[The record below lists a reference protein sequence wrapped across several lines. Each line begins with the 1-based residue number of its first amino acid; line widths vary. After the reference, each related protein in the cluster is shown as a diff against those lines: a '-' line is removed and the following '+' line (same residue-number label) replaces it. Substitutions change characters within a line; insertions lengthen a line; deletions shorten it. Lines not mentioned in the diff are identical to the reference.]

1 MGLEKFLPDEFKS
14 TNSTTIKK
22 KGKIYYWEK
31 FAFKPENLADDKL
44 IFQELE
50 PDVELR
56 QIIRNLEKRNIGK
69 RILFEEISPSN
80 TSIKRK
86 LSKVR
91 AEYPKKDNEMI
102 EDLIDTYRSSLKTRS
117 KEKLRAI
124 VSILLLSDYVIIINA
139 KKDLSLAELDDKIRT
154 VKLILHPKN
163 VLRADIIKKT
173 SKGLV
178 FSSFSYSKKWAKG
191 HAEFWGI
198 DPEYVSWENL
208 GNIIFKIELNGYQY
222 PIQQPLE
229 SSDIDEFISSNRLTS
244 TGKIRIGRQNGRII
258 EVKVFRKIMSFRDFY
273 SFYIIEKQK
282 IEKSVKKFKEIH
294 KVLGEITSF
303 IHNYKYEEEINE
315 IFEILP
321 IERKI
326 FFKKENPRFLVCFFS
341 KKLKIKPSNE
351 FIHLIY
357 EAIFENISTEI
368 VHAGLKPSD
377 ESINIGSLQIYNKID
392 VSSEILEFSEKFL
405 NIIQDTRSNKS
416 KFLLQYCFSEFW
428 KKLLKEE
435 YLEDMFDFL
444 IQLII
449 SAEINYEFES
459 EGLCEV
465 EDIIDFKSADAF
477 TPKLD
482 RFVNNVLIPSIDG
495 YFDGEKLS
503 KYCIL
508 YGIEDNGVINPIY
521 HFKNDFSK
529 TIEIKANAKLN
540 ELKVSIS
547 AYPIPFNRETI
558 LAIFIM
564 PID

>member
-1 MGLEKFLPDEFKS
+1 MNLDKYLPDENKS
-14 TNSTTIKK
+14 ISNTDTKIER
-22 KGKIYYWEK
+22 KIYYWEK
-31 FAFKPENLADDKL
+31 FAHKPENLADDKL
-44 IFQELE
+44 IFQELD
-50 PDVELR
+50 PDPELR
-56 QIIRNLEKRNIGK
+56 QVIRNLEKRNIGK

-86 LSKVR
+86 ISEVR
-91 AEYPKKDNEMI
+91 AEYPKKNSDVI

-117 KEKLRAI
+117 KERMSAI
-124 VSILLLSDYVIIINA
+124 VSILLLSDYLIIINA

-163 VLRADIIKKT
+163 VLRADIIKNT
-173 SKGLV
+173 NEGLV

-208 GNIIFKIELNGYQY
+208 GNIIFKIELNGYKY

-229 SSDIDEFISSNRLTS
+229 SSDIDDLISNSKLTS
-244 TGKIRIGRQNGRII
+244 TGKIKIGRQDGRIK
-258 EVKVFRKIMSFRDFY
+258 EVKVFRKIMSFKEFY

-282 IEKSVKKFKEIH
+282 IEKSVKKFKELH

-303 IHNYKYEEEINE
+303 IQNYKYEEDIND

-321 IERKI
+321 NERRS

-341 KKLKIKPSNE
+341 KKLKIRPSYE

-357 EAIFENISTEI
+357 EAIFENISLEI
-368 VHAGLKPSD
+368 VHAGLKPFD
-377 ESINIGSLQIYNKID
+377 ESIDIGSLQIYNKID
-392 VSSEILEFSEKFL
+392 ISSEILEFSEKFL
-405 NIIQDTRSNKS
+405 NLIQDARSNKS

-435 YLEDMFDFL
+435 YLRDMFDFL

-465 EDIIDFKSADAF
+465 EDIIEFKSADAF
-477 TPKLD
+477 TQKLD
-482 RFVNNVLIPSIDG
+482 RFVNNVLIPTIDG
-495 YFDGEKLS
+495 YIDGEKLS

-558 LAIFIM
+558 LAIFIL